1 MLPHSIEVYIPHTFN
16 AVTPADS
23 SWELRKAHTD
33 IVRLVK
39 THMAKA
45 FGGFTAHSATGGWH
59 SDTHGLIEEP
69 VTIVGS
75 HFSPDAE
82 PHVSGVFD
90 LAKSLAKEMGQEA
103 VAVKHNG
110 VMHFVTPGD

>member
-1 MLPHSIEVYIPHTFN
+1 MLPHSVEVYIPHTFN

-23 SWELRKAHTD
+23 SWELRK
-33 IVRLVK
+33 
-39 THMAKA
+39 
-45 FGGFTAHSATGGWH
+45 AHSATGGWH

-110 VMHFVTPGD
+110 VMHFVTPN